1 VTLHNAPAIF
11 HPALT
16 SAAFT
21 VAVLV
26 LLGFLFTLA
35 HLHDVRRDKA
45 GEDA

>member
-1 VTLHNAPAIF
+1 VILHNASAVF
-11 HPALT
+11 HPVLT

-26 LLGFLFTLA
+26 LLGVLFTLA
-35 HLHDVRRDKA
+35 HLHDARRDR

>member
-1 VTLHNAPAIF
+1 VTLHNAHAAF
-11 HPALT
+11 HPVLT

-26 LLGFLFTLA
+26 LLGVLFTLA
-35 HLHDVRRDKA
+35 HLHDGRRDR